1 MDCYFSLSYRSY
13 LSMMVLSGVLESQ
26 PLSSYLLLSHPTVA
40 LAYHIAIILIS
51 TLQSLS
57 FPPSLLLSISLYP
70 YIPISLHSTYIECC
84 VCSQQRGALPI

>member
-51 TLQSLS
+51 FSLC
-57 FPPSLLLSISLYP
+57 LLLIVIYLSINSHGFRT
-70 YIPISLHSTYIECC
+70 I
-84 VCSQQRGALPI
+84 